1 MLMPFCVTIN
11 AIKGVVTM
19 TEEYLSQRAF
29 AALPEVAVSHV
40 RINKLIKEGRL
51 PTNEN
56 GKIPK
61 QKGIEAWKTCRVAGF
76 EKAGKA
82 GAKFG
87 GYHKTTKNN
96 GPARSLDDDYDPD
109 ADDDVDLN
117 DPQWT
122 PRLNKAKA
130 IVQEQLAIKRKF
142 ENEVEQGK
150 YVLKSDVRQEASH
163 LASEIKQ
170 ALISIAPIIAVTAE
184 GKKALQIQ
192 KIVEKN
198 LNEVLK
204 QLQKVEI

>member
-1 MLMPFCVTIN
+1 M
-11 AIKGVVTM
+11 A
-19 TEEYLSQRAF
+19 EEYLSQRAF

-61 QKGIEAWKTCRVAGF
+61 AKGIEAWKNCRVIGF
-76 EKAGKA
+76 EKAAKA

-87 GYHKTTKNN
+87 GDPKKTKNN
-96 GPARSLDDDYDPD
+96 GPTRSLDHEYDPEDDD
-109 ADDDVDLN
+109 ADVN

-150 YVLKSDVRQEASH
+150 YVLKSDVRQEASQ
-163 LASEIKQ
+163 LAGEIKQ

-204 QLQKVEI
+204 QLQKVEL

>member
-1 MLMPFCVTIN
+1 
-11 AIKGVVTM
+11 M

-61 QKGIEAWKTCRVAGF
+61 QKGIDVWKNCRVIGF
-76 EKAGKA
+76 EKAAKA

-87 GYHKTTKNN
+87 GDPKKTKNN
-96 GPARSLDDDYDPD
+96 GPSRSLDEDHHLDEDDD
-109 ADDDVDLN
+109 ADVN

-198 LNEVLK
+198 LNEVLR